1 MNVSKTWIWI
11 LCFVSLF
18 LVTADL
24 TNAQNQWQYQ
34 ENKHYR
40 VLPLADTLKIENE
53 QVEVLEIFAYSC
65 NHCFNFESHLDQ
77 YDKAKPSYVNFT
89 RMPVIYSDAYKIHAR
104 IYYAAESLGKLESI
118 HKEVFKAIHLD
129 RKQLMNVNEIYPL
142 FEKHGVSK
150 SEFENSFRSFTVES
164 KLSRAARLTRKY
176 KIRSTPTLVINGKYT
191 ANGTAVKTF
200 EDMLAVT
207 KELAQKE
214 YMMSQ
219 NP

>member
-1 MNVSKTWIWI
+1 MA
-11 LCFVSLF
+11 LSLM
-18 LVTADL
+18 TTDMA
-24 TNAQNQWQYQ
+24 NAQNQWQYQ
-34 ENKHYR
+34 ENEHYQ
-40 VLPLADTLKIENE
+40 VLSLAENLRIENE
-53 QVEVLEIFAYSC
+53 QVEVLEVFAYSC

-77 YDKAKPSYVNFT
+77 YDKAKPNYVNFS
-89 RMPVIYSDAYKIHAR
+89 RMPVIYNDAYKIHAR

-150 SEFENSFRSFTVES
+150 SQFENRFRSFAIES

-176 KIRSTPTLVINGKYT
+176 KIRSTPTLVINGKYI
-191 ANGTAVKTF
+191 ANGTAVRTF